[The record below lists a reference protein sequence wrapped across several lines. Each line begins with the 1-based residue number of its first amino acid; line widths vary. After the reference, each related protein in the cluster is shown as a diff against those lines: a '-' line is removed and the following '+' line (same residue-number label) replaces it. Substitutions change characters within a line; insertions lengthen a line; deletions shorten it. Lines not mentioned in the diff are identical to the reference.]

1 MGRIPI
7 GEINFTNIYAD
18 PFDDI
23 VFGGKPLIIENE
35 CIEDVSCDSTRP
47 WELTPNTDESHNNI
61 ISTSVKAQQNGECS
75 VTSKKPS
82 PVAIKRRAPKKPV
95 PPEIKATFSYQ
106 ERRRKNNELARLY
119 RHRFINKPKQS
130 RIAQEYMI
138 EQLNSI
144 NLKLREEREALKL
157 QLNLL
162 LAQLE

>member
-7 GEINFTNIYAD
+7 VEIDFTNIYAD
-18 PFDDI
+18 PFDEI
-23 VFGGKPLIIENE
+23 VFGNEPFIIENE
-35 CIEDVSCDSTRP
+35 CIEDVSCYSTRP
-47 WELTPNTDESHNNI
+47 WELLTPNTDESHNTI
-61 ISTSVKAQQNGECS
+61 ISTSVKAKQNGECS
-75 VTSKKPS
+75 VTNKKPS

-106 ERRRKNNELARLY
+106 ERRRKNNKLARLW
-119 RHRFINKPKQS
+119 RQFNNNPRQS
-130 RIAQEYMI
+130 RIAQKYMI

-144 NLKLREEREALKL
+144 NLKLREEREALKS